1 MIPLERTAEREILS
15 AVRKE
20 MDSLFGQRD
29 GATVP
34 DEERLAELVR
44 IEIARWQRARVNSNL
59 PVLPDVAAMQ
69 ERVMDWLVGL
79 GPLEPLIRNP
89 AYEEIF
95 VDGPRE
101 VGVIDRTGRTVMLP
115 DVYFDSDEE
124 PRELAK
130 RALAAVGRRVDELS
144 PMVDARLADGSRLN
158 VVIPPVSQRYTVL
171 TIRTFRPD
179 VDTLERLV
187 ELGTITNEVAV
198 LLRAA
203 VHAYLN
209 IVVSGPTGSGKTTL
223 LNALG
228 NETDGTGRMI
238 VIEQTRELKLPDL
251 VPLCV
256 SLEAQEENAE
266 GVGEIEQREL
276 VRNALRMRP
285 RRIIVGETRGA
296 ETWDMLRAM
305 NTGHGGCLSSV
316 HANGPRDALDALIT
330 LGMMAPERPPE
341 PVMARLIARS
351 ISLVIQMA
359 EEPGTGR
366 RVLTHVFEISGL
378 EGNTIQGHDLWL
390 RDEVSGR
397 LEWTGTPPRCMAEF
411 ARKGVS
417 YAVPSAAVV
426 RRTNGV
432 LA

>member
-1 MIPLERTAEREILS
+1 MIQLERAAEREILA
-15 AVRKE
+15 AVRRE

-29 GATVP
+29 APTAP

-44 IEIARWQRARVNSNL
+44 VEIARWQRARVNSNL
-59 PVLPDVAAMQ
+59 TVLPDVGAME
-69 ERVMDWLVGL
+69 ERVMNWLVRL

-95 VDGPRE
+95 VDSPRE
-101 VGVIDRTGRTVMLP
+101 VGVIERTGRTVMLP
-115 DVYFDSDEE
+115 DVYFDNDEE
-124 PRELAK
+124 VRELTK
-130 RALAAVGRRVDELS
+130 RALAAVGRRVDEAS

-158 VVIPPVSQRYTVL
+158 VVIPPVSQQHTVL

-187 ELGTITNEVAV
+187 ELGTITHE
-198 LLRAA
+198 LGLFLRAA

-276 VRNALRMRP
+276 VRVALRMRP

-305 NTGHGGCLSSV
+305 NTGHGDLSSV
-316 HANGPRDALDALIT
+316 HANSPRDALDALIT

-341 PVMARLIARS
+341 SVMARLIARS

-366 RVLTHVFEISGL
+366 RLLTHVFEITGL
-378 EGNTIQGHDLWL
+378 EASMIQGHDLWL
-390 RDEVSGR
+390 RDELSGR
-397 LEWTGTPPRCMAEF
+397 LEWTGTPPKCMAEF
-411 ARKGVS
+411 ARKGVP
-417 YAVPSAAVV
+417 YAIPSAPVLG
-426 RRTNGV
+426 RTNGV

>member
-1 MIPLERTAEREILS
+1 MH
-15 AVRKE
+15 
-20 MDSLFGQRD
+20 
-29 GATVP
+29 
-34 DEERLAELVR
+34 
-44 IEIARWQRARVNSNL
+44 N
-59 PVLPDVAAMQ
+59 
-69 ERVMDWLVGL
+69 
-79 GPLEPLIRNP
+79 
-89 AYEEIF
+89 
-95 VDGPRE
+95 
-101 VGVIDRTGRTVMLP
+101 
-115 DVYFDSDEE
+115 
-124 PRELAK
+124 
-130 RALAAVGRRVDELS
+130 
-144 PMVDARLADGSRLN
+144 
-158 VVIPPVSQRYTVL
+158 
-171 TIRTFRPD
+171 
-179 VDTLERLV
+179 
-187 ELGTITNEVAV
+187 
-198 LLRAA
+198 
-203 VHAYLN
+203 
-209 IVVSGPTGSGKTTL
+209 TTL

-228 NETDGTGRMI
+228 NETNGTGRMI

-316 HANGPRDALDALIT
+316 HANSPRDALDALIT

-341 PVMARLIARS
+341 GVMARLIARS

-366 RVLTHVFEISGL
+366 RLLTNVFEITGL

-397 LEWTGTPPRCMAEF
+397 LEWTGTPPKCMAEF
-411 ARKGVS
+411 ARKGVP
-417 YAVPSAAVV
+417 YMVPSGTRPQWDERGAGVIPILLVLLFALGAWFAHEAWTTPVNDAEKIAAPS
-426 RRTNGV
+426 RRWRRVQEFLHRAGLHDVTPRDFV
-432 LA
+432 LFSLGAGAWPVPESVDHGLAAGQPVAAGLGAGLPFLWYANREDSRRARVQAELADAMGLLRDSIRAGGDVAQGLIALATYGPALLKPEFQRAV

>member
-1 MIPLERTAEREILS
+1 MIPLERTAEREILN

-29 GATVP
+29 GPTAAN
-34 DEERLAELVR
+34 EERLAELVR
-44 IEIARWQRARVNSNL
+44 IEIARWQRARVNGNL
-59 PVLPDVAAMQ
+59 PVLPDVAAM
-69 ERVMDWLVGL
+69 EIRVMNWLVGL
-79 GPLEPLIRNP
+79 GPLEP
-89 AYEEIF
+89 
-95 VDGPRE
+95 
-101 VGVIDRTGRTVMLP
+101 
-115 DVYFDSDEE
+115 
-124 PRELAK
+124 
-130 RALAAVGRRVDELS
+130 

-158 VVIPPVSQRYTVL
+158 VVIPPVSQQHTVL

-187 ELGTITNEVAV
+187 ELGTITQELATF
-198 LLRAA
+198 LRAA

-316 HANGPRDALDALIT
+316 HANSPRDALDALIT

-341 PVMARLIARS
+341 AVMARLIARS

-366 RVLTHVFEISGL
+366 RLLTDVLEISGL

-411 ARKGVS
+411 AKKGVP
-417 YAVPSAAVV
+417 YAVPSAPVLS
-426 RRTNGV
+426 RTNGA

>member
-1 MIPLERTAEREILS
+1 VIQLERAAEREILA
-15 AVRKE
+15 AVRRE

-29 GATVP
+29 VPTAP

-44 IEIARWQRARVNSNL
+44 VEIARWQRARVNSNL
-59 PVLPDVAAMQ
+59 TVLPDVAAME
-69 ERVMDWLVGL
+69 ERVMNWLVRL

-95 VDGPRE
+95 VDSPRE
-101 VGVIDRTGRTVMLP
+101 VGVIERTGRTVMLP
-115 DVYFDSDEE
+115 DVYFDNDEE
-124 PRELAK
+124 VRELTK
-130 RALAAVGRRVDELS
+130 RALAAVGRRVDEAS

-158 VVIPPVSQRYTVL
+158 VVIPPVSQQHTVL

-187 ELGTITNEVAV
+187 ELGTITHE
-198 LLRAA
+198 LGLFLRAA
-203 VHAYLN
+203 VRAYLN

-223 LNALG
+223 PNALG

-276 VRNALRMRP
+276 VRVALRMRP

-316 HANGPRDALDALIT
+316 HANSPRDALDALIT

-341 PVMARLIARS
+341 SVMARLIARS

-366 RVLTHVFEISGL
+366 RLLTHVFEITGL
-378 EGNTIQGHDLWL
+378 EASMIQGHDLWL
-390 RDEVSGR
+390 RDELSGR
-397 LEWTGTPPRCMAEF
+397 LEWTCTPPKCMAEF
-411 ARKGVS
+411 ARKGVP
-417 YAVPSAAVV
+417 YAVPSAPVLG
-426 RRTNGV
+426 RTNGV